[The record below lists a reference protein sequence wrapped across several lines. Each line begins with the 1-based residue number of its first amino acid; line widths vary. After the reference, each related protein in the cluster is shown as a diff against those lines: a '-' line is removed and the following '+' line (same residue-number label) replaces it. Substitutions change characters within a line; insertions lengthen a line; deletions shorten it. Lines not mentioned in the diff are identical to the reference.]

1 MSKTRNLQRAK
12 ARHRRILPQKK
23 IGVFEIA
30 ISISTLLIGIGSL
43 ATAFVQIRQQNEHQL
58 RNELL
63 ENPNFQIQSELW
75 PGVIDISSGWLP
87 ENESITV
94 WGDTR
99 HARNFSI
106 QHISVLEIRLRG
118 SGENDE
124 YAFPISD
131 YFYFCTISA
140 YPEEQNKIFHCQGQS
155 NANFSRN
162 LHVESRLSE
171 ETQYDYFQVSHY
183 FRIDYENL
191 AGAKFRQYIL
201 SDPFRVIVTDD
212 APIVFSKM
220 NDKILNDETVSIN
233 YSLVD
238 IKNLVEKT
246 KERALGEIN

>member
-1 MSKTRNLQRAK
+1 M
-12 ARHRRILPQKK
+12 
-23 IGVFEIA
+23 
-30 ISISTLLIGIGSL
+30 
-43 ATAFVQIRQQNEHQL
+43 
-58 RNELL
+58 
-63 ENPNFQIQSELW
+63 
-75 PGVIDISSGWLP
+75 
-87 ENESITV
+87 
-94 WGDTR
+94 
-99 HARNFSI
+99 
-106 QHISVLEIRLRG
+106 
-118 SGENDE
+118 
-124 YAFPISD
+124 
-131 YFYFCTISA
+131 
-140 YPEEQNKIFHCQGQS
+140 
-155 NANFSRN
+155 
-162 LHVESRLSE
+162 SE